1 MEPGFFIIMLA
12 LGVLVVGGIGVATVF
27 IVLSGIKSGQWPTLK
42 R

>member
-1 MEPGFFIIMLA
+1 MEVGYIVVAVIGL
-12 LGVLVVGGIGVATVF
+12 LVVGGIGVATVF